1 VPQRLQKNVRNRILT
16 ALPEDEFKLLTEKL
30 HYVELALGES
40 LHRAGE
46 PIENVFFVESGFIS
60 VLTMLSDGAPLEI
73 GLIGAEG
80 VAGVSVILGATN
92 SYSETMC
99 QTGGGA
105 FRIGVAA
112 LKDIVA
118 QAPHL
123 RDLLLRYTHVFHVQ
137 VAQTAACNAHHELGQ
152 RLARW
157 LLAAHDRSGV
167 PELSLTQDLIAVMLG
182 VRRAAFDCQHRGKHA
197 AKSRRYSLPPRAHHH
212 PRSHRPRGCGLRML
226 RSRGERIPRPFR
238 RTPVRKASRRRALRL
253 KPTVDRGNESV
264 GAQTLCGKRR
274 FVPLGR
280 REQL

>member
-1 VPQRLQKNVRNRILT
+1 MPQRLQKNVRNRILT
-16 ALPEDEFKLLTEKL
+16 ALPEDEFKLLTENL

-60 VLTMLSDGAPLEI
+60 ALTMLSDGAPLEI

-118 QAPHL
+118 RAPHL

-182 VRRAAFDCQHRGKHA
+182 VRRSTVSIAASTLQKAGVIRYQHGRITILDRIGLEDA
-197 AKSRRYSLPPRAHHH
+197 ACECYEA
-212 PRSHRPRGCGLRML
+212 
-226 RSRGERIPRPFR
+226 
-238 RTPVRKASRRRALRL
+238 VASEYRALFGEHPFE
-253 KPTVDRGNESV
+253 KPLEG
-264 GAQTLCGKRR
+264 
-274 FVPLGR
+274 VPSA
-280 REQL
+280 